1 MQEIYRFIDD
11 AIEADRQ
18 RYTDIADQIWDH
30 PETRFEEFWSAEHLA
45 SALESAGFTV
55 TRNVGNIPNAF
66 IASFGQGKP
75 VIALLGEYD
84 ALAGLSQ
91 QASCAQPTSATPG
104 ENGHG
109 CGHNLLGTA
118 AFAAAIAVKKWLE
131 QYGQGGTVRFYGC
144 PGEEGGSGK
153 TFMVREGVFDDVD
166 AALTWHPEA
175 FAGMFNTR
183 TLANIQA
190 SWRFKGIAA
199 HAANSPHLG
208 RSALGAVTLMTT
220 GTNFLNEHIIEKAAA
235 DGIRMILT
243 CDNGIAAIDQI
254 AEAKKLGMTVVVT
267 DHHDIQADEVSGEEI
282 VPPADAIVNP
292 KRKDSKYPFSEICGA
307 MVAYRLIQVLF
318 EEYRIDR
325 QEWLD
330 MLELAAIATVGDVM
344 KLKDENRIV
353 VKEGLKKLADTKI
366 QGLVSLMEKNTLDP
380 EHISAYHIGFVLGPC
395 LNASG
400 RLKTAQMA
408 MELLLAE
415 NKAQA
420 DELAD
425 ELKALNDERKDM
437 TQEGT
442 EAAILQVET
451 ELKDDKVLVIFLP
464 DCHESLAGIVAGR
477 IRERYNKP
485 VFVLTRAEGCAKGSG
500 RSIEAYHMFRALVE
514 VKDLLLKFGGHPMAA
529 GFSLEEANIEE
540 FRRRLNENAKERLTE
555 DDFIPRVWI
564 DVPMP
569 MSYVTEELVQELELL
584 EPFGQGNEKP
594 QFAQKDLRIR
604 NARVLGRNRNAVKLS
619 LVTPDGTP
627 VEAMVFT
634 DGDAFLEEMGGSRQM
649 DAIYYPGINEYNG
662 NRTIQMVVKE
672 YRFV

>member
-91 QASCAQPTSATPG
+91 QAGCAQPTSVTPG

-208 RSALGAVTLMTT
+208 RSALDAVTLMTT
-220 GTNFLNEHIIEKAAA
+220 GTNFLNEHIIEKARVHYAITNSGGISPNVVQAQAEVLYLIRAPEMTDVQHIYDRVAKIAEGAA
-235 DGIRMILT
+235 LMTETTVECRFDKACSSYLPNRTLENAMYQALSHFGTPEWNSEELAFAKQIQATLT
-243 CDNGIAAIDQI
+243 SNDRQNSLNNIAATGGRDAM
-254 AEAKKLGMTVVVT
+254 AESMSCNIGPRTDKRCSPASVGTTLRVVRVR
-267 DHHDIQADEVSGEEI
+267 SR
-282 VPPADAIVNP
+282 NP
-292 KRKDSKYPFSEICGA
+292 
-307 MVAYRLIQVLF
+307 
-318 EEYRIDR
+318 
-325 QEWLD
+325 
-330 MLELAAIATVGDVM
+330 
-344 KLKDENRIV
+344 NRSSIRR
-353 VKEGLKKLADTKI
+353 TI
-366 QGLVSLMEKNTLDP
+366 W
-380 EHISAYHIGFVLGPC
+380 
-395 LNASG
+395 
-400 RLKTAQMA
+400 
-408 MELLLAE
+408 
-415 NKAQA
+415 
-420 DELAD
+420 
-425 ELKALNDERKDM
+425 LKADCAMLRR
-437 TQEGT
+437 
-442 EAAILQVET
+442 AA
-451 ELKDDKVLVIFLP
+451 
-464 DCHESLAGIVAGR
+464 
-477 IRERYNKP
+477 
-485 VFVLTRAEGCAKGSG
+485 
-500 RSIEAYHMFRALVE
+500 
-514 VKDLLLKFGGHPMAA
+514 
-529 GFSLEEANIEE
+529 
-540 FRRRLNENAKERLTE
+540 
-555 DDFIPRVWI
+555 
-564 DVPMP
+564 
-569 MSYVTEELVQELELL
+569 
-584 EPFGQGNEKP
+584 
-594 QFAQKDLRIR
+594 
-604 NARVLGRNRNAVKLS
+604 ARVKLRSSATTTNAIRS
-619 LVTPDGTP
+619 
-627 VEAMVFT
+627 AIS
-634 DGDAFLEEMGGSRQM
+634 SRFIQYLH
-649 DAIYYPGINEYNG
+649 AIY
-662 NRTIQMVVKE
+662 
-672 YRFV
+672 